1 MDEFHPIC
9 EVQSDKASV
18 VITSR
23 YKGKVSMLTWMPGD
37 IIKVMRYTLIVLDP
51 TLLAPLVCKCTS

>member
-18 VITSR
+18 MITSR

-37 IIKVMRYTLIVLDP
+37 IIKVMRYTLMVLDLP
-51 TLLAPLVCKCTS
+51 VLAPLVCKCTS